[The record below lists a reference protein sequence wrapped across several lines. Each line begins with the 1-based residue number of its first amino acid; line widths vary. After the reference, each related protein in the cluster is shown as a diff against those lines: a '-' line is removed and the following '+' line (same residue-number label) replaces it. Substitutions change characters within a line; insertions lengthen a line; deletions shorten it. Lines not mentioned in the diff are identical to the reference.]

1 MSFDFSTLITDRSKA
16 DVETLKTLLS
26 TPTDQWT
33 TEQLETFNAAIMK
46 GAYNYT
52 DLNRVTEAMTYLDQ
66 VLQGYGYSSGFKP
79 LEIQRSGGT
88 VEPLLPEGYT
98 QLEYIES
105 TGAQYINSGYTPA
118 WNTDVYMEAM
128 IFKTPDFFALF
139 GARNSSAGTDPNS
152 NTLFISPQLNPRS
165 DYYGSSYTF
174 PNQLP
179 VGVKFAVSVE
189 QNLCDVY
196 QYTYTHPKSTAA
208 SEYPLFVMDVNTAGS
223 ARGTGHCRLYSCSI
237 YEGGIKIRDFIPCV
251 NPSGEIGA
259 FDLVG
264 AEFYGNSGTGSFVAG
279 PEVPPEPEPE
289 PEPKDPYTWYETD
302 VPTQSEMAQYL
313 SNVLA
318 VAGVF
323 IEEPQLPQMMV
334 GLTVDGA
341 NRIESALLEL
351 WRLIEIL
358 PLSFIPCGE
367 ALCGGDNL

>member
-1 MSFDFSTLITDRSKA
+1 MA
-16 DVETLKTLLS
+16 
-26 TPTDQWT
+26 
-33 TEQLETFNAAIMK
+33 N
-46 GAYNYT
+46 
-52 DLNRVTEAMTYLDQ
+52 
-66 VLQGYGYSSGFKP
+66 
-79 LEIQRSGGT
+79 
-88 VEPLLPEGYT
+88 LPSGYT

-128 IFKTPDFFALF
+128 IFKTTDFFALF

-237 YEGGIKIRDFIPCV
+237 YEGGIKIRDFIPCIDT
-251 NPSGEIGA
+251 SGKIGA
-259 FDLVG
+259 YDAVYG
-264 AEFYGNSGTGSFVAG
+264 IFYGNSGTGSFIAG
-279 PEVPPEPEPE
+279 PEVLPPDTPENFYQSTSVVLNWSAVE
-289 PEPKDPYTWYETD
+289 CDGYKLYKNGNLIATTQLTQYVDSSVKDGQD
-302 VPTQSEMAQYL
+302 
-313 SNVLA
+313 
-318 VAGVF
+318 
-323 IEEPQLPQMMV
+323 IEYSITAYRGNL
-334 GLTVDGA
+334 
-341 NRIESALLEL
+341 ESASQTIQVSVREGYT
-351 WRLIEIL
+351 IL
-358 PLSFIPCGE
+358 TPVITSAFFQ
-367 ALCGGDNL
+367 